1 MDETA
6 VEEEEKKSKN
16 VIEVLHK
23 ISRPFLLGG

>member
-6 VEEEEKKSKN
+6 VEEKKSKN
-16 VIEVLHK
+16 DIEALHK